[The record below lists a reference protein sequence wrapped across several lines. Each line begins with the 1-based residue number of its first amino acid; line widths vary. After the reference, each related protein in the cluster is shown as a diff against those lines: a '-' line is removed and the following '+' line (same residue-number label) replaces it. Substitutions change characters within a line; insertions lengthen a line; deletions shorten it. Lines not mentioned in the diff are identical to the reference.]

1 MKDNL
6 NHLVRLLKQG
16 DTSVFDELYHN
27 TFRQVFFVILPI
39 LNDRSLAEDIMQDTY
54 IKLLKNLQNYTENNF
69 LAYLLTIAKNLALNE
84 YKKRKRMTLV
94 DEVEYDY
101 SNYAFQNHIEIS
113 IEKEELIRDMLAI
126 LDETEKNVVLL
137 YNVENLTH
145 REIAL
150 ILDKPLGTITW
161 IYSKA
166 VKKLQKKFREG
177 DK

>member
-1 MKDNL
+1 
-6 NHLVRLLKQG
+6 
-16 DTSVFDELYHN
+16 
-27 TFRQVFFVILPI
+27 
-39 LNDRSLAEDIMQDTY
+39 MQDTY
-54 IKLLKNLQNYTENNF
+54 IKVLQNIEKYTENNF

-94 DEVEYDY
+94 DDVEHDY
-101 SNYAFQNHIEIS
+101 SNYPFQNHIEVS
-113 IEKEELIRDMLAI
+113 LEKEELIRDMLAI

-145 REIAL
+145 KEIAL

-177 DK
+177 DR